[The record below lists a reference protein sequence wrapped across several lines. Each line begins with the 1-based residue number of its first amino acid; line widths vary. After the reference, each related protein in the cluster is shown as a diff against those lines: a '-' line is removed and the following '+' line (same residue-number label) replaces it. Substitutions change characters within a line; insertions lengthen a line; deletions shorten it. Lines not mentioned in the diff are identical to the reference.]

1 VATSLLIDRYVD
13 VRMDKSSVNQSM
25 KRAHNV
31 YKSQKLIRV
40 MLQYDEIDNTIHSI
54 TIAGDFF
61 IYPEEAL
68 ETLEEDLMGTK
79 LQRDILKNKIDMS
92 LKNSEAY
99 GFNSITLTEAILGCK
114 TE

>member
-1 VATSLLIDRYVD
+1 
-13 VRMDKSSVNQSM
+13 M

-40 MLQYDEIDNTIHSI
+40 MLEYDETENTINSI

-61 IYPEEAL
+61 FYPEEAL
-68 ETLEEDLMGTK
+68 ETLEADLIGTK
-79 LQRDILKNKIDMS
+79 LERDTLKQEIDKC
-92 LKNSEAY
+92 LKNSEVY
-99 GFNSITLTEAILGCK
+99 GFDSTSLTEAILGCK

>member
-1 VATSLLIDRYVD
+1 
-13 VRMDKSSVNQSM
+13 M

-31 YKSQKLIRV
+31 YKSQKLIRI
-40 MLQYDEIDNTIHSI
+40 MLEYDETENTINWI

-61 IYPEEAL
+61 LYPEEAL
-68 ETLEEDLMGTK
+68 EALEAQLIGTK
-79 LQRDILKNKIDMS
+79 LERDTLKQEIERY

-99 GFNSITLTEAILGCK
+99 GFDSISLTEAILGCR